1 MINTIFIVNINFIIV
16 NMINFMIKLIKNV
29 GNYIMC
35 NVKFNSSP
43 LNLISL
49 PYSYLTLSSIYTI
62 LSFVKF

>member
-43 LNLISL
+43 LNSISL
-49 PYSYLTLSSIYTI
+49 PYSYLTLSSNNTI